1 MSGEMVSQTPEVGT
15 EPPGK
20 MVRADSSLSQVDV
33 EILNKQKAAPPL
45 VKYQSQANISFTNV
59 PSQDTSGW
67 KKLFRQKSGV
77 LGVMHNLT
85 KRNRLV
91 SKHGRINAYTRDD
104 GQQNHRFLKDFFTST
119 IDLSWSVIFMGFA
132 ASFFLSWLVFA
143 VVWYLVAF
151 VHGDLVEDKPKEHVV
166 CVDNIK
172 DFTSCFLFSLETQHT
187 IGYGGR
193 ATTEQ
198 CAMAI
203 IVMSLQS
210 ILGVVIQA
218 CMAGIVFAKFTKPSH
233 RGETIM
239 FSKNAL
245 ISLRNGSLYL
255 MVRLADLR
263 PSHLIECHVSGH
275 FLAKKTTKEGEVVP
289 YHLETMKFGS
299 SMEDEDSD
307 YLQLF
312 FPLVVAHKID
322 ASSPLFELSPKDL
335 QAKQFEIIVSL
346 EGTTP
351 ETGNTIQVRTS
362 YLPSEILWGQR
373 FEHTTVAYDK
383 EAAKYALTYSTISAF
398 EQDSTPRLSAKQLEE
413 QE

>member
-1 MSGEMVSQTPEVGT
+1 MF
-15 EPPGK
+15 K
-20 MVRADSSLSQVDV
+20 
-33 EILNKQKAAPPL
+33 
-45 VKYQSQANISFTNV
+45 
-59 PSQDTSGW
+59 
-67 KKLFRQKSGV
+67 QKSGV

-119 IDLSWSVIFMGFA
+119 IDMSWSVIFLGFA
-132 ASFFLSWLVFA
+132 ASFFLSWLLFA
-143 VVWYLVAF
+143 VVWYLVAY
-151 VHGDLVEDKPKEHVV
+151 VHGDMADDKPDDHTV

-198 CAMAI
+198 CSMAI

-255 MVRLADLR
+255 LVRLADLR

-275 FLAKKTTKEGEVVP
+275 FLAKNTTEEGEVVP
-289 YHLETMKFGS
+289 YHLETLKFGS
-299 SMEDEDSD
+299 SMQDEESE

-322 ASSPLFELSPKDL
+322 SASPLYELSPKDL

-351 ETGNTIQVRTS
+351 ETGNTIQVSLLFWVQDQSLQKHLKIIHLQKILIDPGEIELIIDCLEVRTS

-373 FEHTTVAYDK
+373 FEQIKNGFGYH
-383 EAAKYALTYSTISAF
+383 
-398 EQDSTPRLSAKQLEE
+398 
-413 QE
+413 

>member
-1 MSGEMVSQTPEVGT
+1 MSIL
-15 EPPGK
+15 
-20 MVRADSSLSQVDV
+20 DSWKSP
-33 EILNKQKAAPPL
+33 PPL
-45 VKYQSQANISFTNV
+45 SRASSQATFV
-59 PSQDTSGW
+59 APAQEGPSW
-67 KKLFRQKSGV
+67 KGLFKQKSGV

-119 IDLSWSVIFMGFA
+119 IDMSWSVIFLGFA
-132 ASFFLSWLVFA
+132 ASFFLSWLIFA
-143 VVWYLVAF
+143 VIWYLVAF
-151 VHGDLVEDKPKEHVV
+151 VHGDLTDEVLRDLALEKPELNHTV

-198 CAMAI
+198 CSMAI

-255 MVRLADLR
+255 LVRLADLR

-275 FLAKKTTKEGEVVP
+275 FLAKNTTEEGEVVP
-289 YHLETMKFGS
+289 YHLETLKFGS
-299 SMEDEDSD
+299 SMQDEESE

-322 ASSPLFELSPKDL
+322 SSSPLYNLSPKDL

-351 ETGNTIQVRTS
+351 ETGNTIQVS
-362 YLPSEILWGQR
+362 
-373 FEHTTVAYDK
+373 TTY
-383 EAAKYALTYSTISAF
+383 
-398 EQDSTPRLSAKQLEE
+398 
-413 QE
+413 

>member
-1 MSGEMVSQTPEVGT
+1 MVSRTPEVGT

-45 VKYQSQANISFTNV
+45 VKYHSQANISFTNV

-198 CAMAI
+198 CSMAI

-275 FLAKKTTKEGEVVP
+275 FLAKKTTEEGEVVP
-289 YHLETMKFGS
+289 YHLETIKFGS